1 MPPFERDAEG
11 QPCLNGP
18 LSGRRLS
25 IIGCSGSGKTTLSRR
40 LGDALEI
47 PRLELDALHHQADWT
62 PLERERFRQAVD
74 EFMRHHEDWIIDGNY
89 EAVAD
94 LVRSRCTDIIWLD
107 LSLPRVLLRLFIRS
121 LRRSVGRVELWN
133 GNRERLRDLC
143 SLDPERSMVT
153 WALQTHARHPARFEA
168 LRTDPTLSH
177 VTFHR
182 IRSPR
187 EAADLVRSVERTLG

>member
-11 QPCLNGP
+11 QPRLDGA
-18 LSGRRLS
+18 LAGRRLS
-25 IIGCSGSGKTTLSRR
+25 IIGCSGSGKTTLSER
-40 LGDALEI
+40 LEAALEI

-62 PLERERFRQAVD
+62 SLERARFRQAVD
-74 EFMRHHEDWIIDGNY
+74 EFMEHQEDWIIDGNY

-107 LSLPRVLLRLFIRS
+107 ISLPRVLLRLILRS

-143 SLDPERSMVT
+143 SLDPERSMIA
-153 WALQTHARHPARFEA
+153 WALKTHARHPARFESLQA
-168 LRTDPTLSH
+168 DPTLSH
-177 VTFHR
+177 VAFHR
-182 IRSPR
+182 VKSPR
-187 EAADLVRSVERTLG
+187 EARDLVRSVERTL

>member
-1 MPPFERDAEG
+1 M
-11 QPCLNGP
+11 
-18 LSGRRLS
+18 
-25 IIGCSGSGKTTLSRR
+25 SRR

-47 PRLELDALHHQADWT
+47 PWLELDALHHQADWT

-74 EFMRHHEDWIIDGNY
+74 DFMGHHEDWIIDGNY

-107 LSLPRVLLRLFIRS
+107 LPLPQVLFRLFIRS
-121 LRRSVGRVELWN
+121 LQRSVGRVELWN

-182 IRSPR
+182 IRSTR
-187 EAADLVRSVERTLG
+187 EAADLARSVGQTLG